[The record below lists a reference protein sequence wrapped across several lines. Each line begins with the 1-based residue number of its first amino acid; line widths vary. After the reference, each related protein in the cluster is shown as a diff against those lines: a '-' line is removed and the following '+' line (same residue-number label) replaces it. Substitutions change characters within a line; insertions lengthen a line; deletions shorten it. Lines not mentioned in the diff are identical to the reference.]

1 MRPNLF
7 SLSGNFYKGNLHT
20 HSNKSDGILDPQE
33 VCLRYKNAGYD
44 FISLTD
50 HLIGKYDY
58 PIVDTSNY
66 RDESFTTLIGAEVHT
81 GAMSNGELWHMV
93 AVGLPLDF
101 SPPNVWDFN
110 FVEGMETAN
119 EAAQRCI
126 DAGAFVTIAHP
137 QWSGITLEDAL
148 SIKNAHA
155 VECYNHG
162 SAFQERGDGFAILDS
177 LLNNGRKVNIMA
189 TDDAH
194 FKVRDY
200 FGAWVMV
207 KCDEN
212 SPTKILESLK
222 LGNYYCSQ
230 GPIIEDI
237 VVEKGLV
244 KVVSSPIERLVI
256 CGDGTA
262 SKYITCDKSEKN
274 EIPFG
279 RCEGSP
285 WIRITII
292 DKKGNRAW
300 TNPIWL

>member
-1 MRPNLF
+1 
-7 SLSGNFYKGNLHT
+7 
-20 HSNKSDGILDPQE
+20 
-33 VCLRYKNAGYD
+33 
-44 FISLTD
+44 
-50 HLIGKYDY
+50 
-58 PIVDTSNY
+58 
-66 RDESFTTLIGAEVHT
+66 
-81 GAMSNGELWHMV
+81 MSNGELWHMV

-101 SPPNVWDFN
+101 TPPDVWDFN

-119 EAAQRCI
+119 DAAQRCM
-126 DAGAFVTIAHP
+126 DSGAFVTIAHP
-137 QWSGITLEDAL
+137 QWSGVTLEDAL
-148 SIKNAHA
+148 SIKNVDA

-177 LLNNGRKVNIMA
+177 LLNNGRKLNIMA

-194 FKVRDY
+194 FKVRDF

-207 KCDEN
+207 KCEEN
-212 SPTKILESLK
+212 SPTKILEGLK

-237 VVEKGLV
+237 IIENGSVHVA
-244 KVVSSPIERLVI
+244 SSPIERLVI
-256 CGDGTA
+256 CGEGTA
-262 SKYITCDKSEKN
+262 SKYIICNNYNRN

-285 WIRITII
+285 WIRVTVI
-292 DKKGNRAW
+292 DQKGNRAW